1 MLPVQ
6 QNMLCMSMEFIHNFT
21 VINKLPIFLS
31 LKHNLSI
38 NGLVIDIHSYLNMH
52 YYLQ

>member
-6 QNMLCMSMEFIHNFT
+6 QNMLYMYMEFKQNFT

-38 NGLVIDIHSYLNMH
+38 NDLTTDIH
-52 YYLQ
+52 

>member
-6 QNMLCMSMEFIHNFT
+6 QNMLYMYMEFKQNFT

-31 LKHNLSI
+31 SKHNLSI
-38 NGLVIDIHSYLNMH
+38 NGSVIDIH
-52 YYLQ
+52 